1 MFIYIYIYLIIRIT
15 LNVHID
21 VVKDGEAL
29 VPVSQYSKLKCTI
42 LKEQKN
48 VSVRDYV
55 NEDLNKIKL
64 NMCSSVGFVYPD
76 R

>member
-1 MFIYIYIYLIIRIT
+1 MFLYICIYIYLIIRIA
-15 LNVHID
+15 LNIHIN

-29 VPVSQYSKLKCTI
+29 VPVSQHSKLKCTI

-48 VSVRDYV
+48 ISVRDYV

-64 NMCSSVGFVYPD
+64 NICSSVGFV
-76 R
+76 